1 MSSEVRRAPELS
13 FQAPPPAPCPGPAAA
28 TRHLV
33 ARTGSVLRGLWG
45 TQASDEDTEG
55 GMRGTKLHPQEETSE
70 REGGARE
77 SGGRQ
82 AGLRLDRADHPDALP
97 GLDLEKRP

>member
-33 ARTGSVLRGLWG
+33 ARTGSVLRGLWS

-55 GMRGTKLHPQEETSE
+55 GMRELNCTRRRKQVSGK
-70 REGGARE
+70 EGPG
-77 SGGRQ
+77 SQVGGRQ
-82 AGLRLDRADHPDALP
+82 D
-97 GLDLEKRP
+97 